1 MLFRKS
7 LMKIFS
13 IILILSPL
21 IAIGSNPVAKSGD
34 ANRNFSNE
42 KQDFSPLEAF
52 QSDKFSASN
61 FLPSLVGLAADT
73 SDFDSDGIHD
83 HDELLFAQ
91 WYVPRLIFDE
101 DESHSLISTM
111 LPLFQVTPVW
121 VAGPKSN
128 ERYIKQIIITY
139 VFLYKNDK
147 GADING
153 CYGIVSGL
161 WDALDLFALFPQI
174 SQKDILSIKTGHCGD
189 TETFE
194 MYLDYSLANKN
205 WNPVYVKIHR
215 HGETKGPYTW
225 QSLDR
230 TTIAAG
236 KSGCQANFGNCYH
249 PTIYVSQNKHAMYT
263 ALTGAGIGC
272 ETVGSKKISKWGIGC
287 TISWEDCDSSN
298 SDDKIIPSILDAQNV
313 GETGHYRFTQ
323 VTSTKVKN
331 SDQYPGEW
339 IWPDTSN
346 ASNTHDDVF
355 CGGFTVSSC
364 GSTGCAGSLSGKWVK
379 FDFTA
384 FNKIVSYRSIM

>member
-1 MLFRKS
+1 MFFRNS

-13 IILILSPL
+13 FVIMLSPL

-34 ANRNFSNE
+34 AIQFSPSE
-42 KQDFSPLEAF
+42 KQVFSSLEDFQTGE
-52 QSDKFSASN
+52 FSASN
-61 FLPSLVGLAADT
+61 ILPSLMGLAADT

-91 WYVPRLIFDE
+91 WYAPRLIFDE
-101 DESHSLISTM
+101 DESQSLINGM

-121 VAGPKSN
+121 VAGPKAN
-128 ERYIKQIIITY
+128 ERYIKQIIVTY
-139 VFLYKNDK
+139 VFLYEKDK

-161 WDALDLFALFPQI
+161 WDALNLFALFPQI
-174 SQKDILSIKTGHCGD
+174 SQKDVLSIKTGHCGD
-189 TETFE
+189 TETFKV
-194 MYLDYSLANKN
+194 YLDYSLSNKS
-205 WNPVYVKIHR
+205 WTPASVKIHR

-225 QSLDR
+225 QSLER

-236 KSGCQANFGNCYH
+236 KSGCQASFGNCYH

-263 ALTGAGIGC
+263 TLTGAGVGC

-298 SDDKIIPSILDAQNV
+298 SDDKVIPSILDAQNV
-313 GETGHYRFTQ
+313 GESGHYRYTK
-323 VTSTKVKN
+323 VSSTKVKN
-331 SDQYPGEW
+331 SDKYPGEW

-346 ASNTHDDVF
+346 PNNTLDDVF
-355 CGGFTVSSC
+355 CGGYTLSSC
-364 GSTGCAGSLSGKWVK
+364 SSTGCAGSLSGKWQK
-379 FDFTA
+379 FDFSA
-384 FNKIVSYRSIM
+384 YNKIYSYRSVM